1 MGIFLDIIE
10 DLLNTLVVSLKHS
23 EGPKK
28 VIQSH
33 IIPGGKDYMT

>member
-1 MGIFLDIIE
+1 MDIFLDITE
-10 DLLNTLVVSLKHS
+10 DLLNTILGNLNYY

-28 VIQSH
+28 VIKSH